1 MNRKYTTQEAENLAK
16 KNEEIKENLND
27 LRLAAIATIIEY
39 ERDVRS
45 LKSKVTALWI
55 CLVLVSS
62 VLVYVSI

>member
-1 MNRKYTTQEAENLAK
+1 MNRKYTTHEAENLAK
-16 KNEEIKENLND
+16 ENEEIKENLND

>member
-16 KNEEIKENLND
+16 QNEEMKERFDNLG
-27 LRLAAIATIIEY
+27 LLALETIIEY
-39 ERDVRS
+39 EIDIRS